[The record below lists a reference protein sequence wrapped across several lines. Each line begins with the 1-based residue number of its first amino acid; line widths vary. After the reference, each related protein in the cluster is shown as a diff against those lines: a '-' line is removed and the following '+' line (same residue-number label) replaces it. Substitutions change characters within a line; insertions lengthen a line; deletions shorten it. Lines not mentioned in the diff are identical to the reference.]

1 MKIVGYTRRSREKDN
16 GSYSLEDQR
25 AKLEAWSAYRER
37 PLDRVIAEDDTSGA
51 LPPDDRPDLG
61 PALAEMEPGDQL
73 VIPKFDRLSRSL
85 ADFAD
90 LIRRSQREG
99 WALVCLEPE
108 IDLSTPT
115 GRAFAQMLAVF
126 AEFEREQYIERMSG
140 GKRAKAAAG
149 GYIGGERLA
158 RRFGSRLVLDGEGGR
173 EYIEVAAER
182 KIIDGMAAR
191 YRDGAT
197 LADIAAAL
205 TRAKAAT
212 TTGRETWSAQAV
224 AAILRREGVALRPR
238 GRQPAAAA

>member
-1 MKIVGYTRRSREKDN
+1 M
-16 GSYSLEDQR
+16 
-25 AKLEAWSAYRER
+25 
-37 PLDRVIAEDDTSGA
+37 
-51 LPPDDRPDLG
+51 
-61 PALAEMEPGDQL
+61 LAELEPGDML

-108 IDLSTPT
+108 IDLSTST

-126 AEFEREQYIERMSG
+126 AEFERAQYIERMAG

-149 GYIGGERLA
+149 GYIGGDRLA
-158 RRFGSRLVLDGEGGR
+158 RRFGSRLVLTSEGR
-173 EYIEVAAER
+173 EYIDVLAER
-182 KIIDGMAAR
+182 KVIDRMAAR

-205 TRAKAAT
+205 TSAKVPT
-212 TTGRETWSAQAV
+212 TTGGHRWSRQAV
-224 AAILRREGVALRPR
+224 AGILKREGVELRPR
-238 GRQPAAAA
+238 GRRPVAA